1 MDLKEQEYVV
11 ALAQHKS
18 ITRAAEALFVSQPT
32 LSIFLT
38 RLEERLGIR
47 LFEKTGRRLIPTPA
61 GELYVRRARE
71 LLMIKNQFDAELSDL
86 MSGCY
91 GRLRLGIHSRRS
103 SYLLP
108 KVMAKFRAQYPNV
121 ELMVTETS
129 SQEMERLL
137 LEGSLDLILSN
148 RFFDLERLTLF
159 PVYQDTLVTA
169 LSPSHP
175 ACKKAVLLPGH
186 QRKWLDLR
194 ELKGEFFIMQSPAQ
208 STRTFTDQAFRYA
221 GFLPERYFTI
231 QNMET
236 AAQMAAEGVGA
247 AFSMDSYAKYF
258 TYEKPVYFFETGNPD
273 FSVQI
278 SLAHRQG
285 SHLSK
290 YMESFIR
297 LVRENFNR

>member
-1 MDLKEQEYVV
+1 MDLKEQEYIV
-11 ALAQHKS
+11 ALAQHQS
-18 ITRAAEALFVSQPT
+18 ITRAAQALFVSQPT

-38 RLEERLGIR
+38 RLEERLGIQ
-47 LFEKTGRRLIPTPA
+47 LFEKAGRRLIPTAA
-61 GELYVRRARE
+61 GELYARRAKE

-86 MSGCY
+86 ISGSY

-121 ELMVTETS
+121 ELTVEETS

-148 RFFDLERLTLF
+148 RFFDMERLSLF

-175 ACKKAVLLPGH
+175 ACEKAVLLPGH
-186 QRKWLDLR
+186 QRMWLDLR
-194 ELKGEFFIMQSPAQ
+194 ELKGEFFILQAPTQ
-208 STRTFTDQAFRYA
+208 STRTFTDRAFHYA
-221 GFLPERYFTI
+221 GFRPERSFI
-231 QNMET
+231 IKNMET

-278 SLAHRQG
+278 SLAHRRG
-285 SHLSK
+285 AHLSR
-290 YMESFIR
+290 YMEAFIR